1 MSKSLSIVCLDNGS
15 CWVMSNYT
23 GEIAK
28 PWEVKTIFGMIRVF
42 FRYKAEPHTR
52 PDDFLKIKTNPPIT
66 AVGGVC

>member
-28 PWEVKTIFGMIRVF
+28 PWEVKTIFGMIRDF
-42 FRYKAEPHTR
+42 FRH
-52 PDDFLKIKTNPPIT
+52 
-66 AVGGVC
+66 